1 MKMSWMGQPGIVN
14 YLNDQGVLSFMEYK
28 HSIGINIQDSFKI
41 HKQAEWSAMSV
52 NRILENEVYIGT
64 LIQGRHTIPNHK
76 IKKFMDKPEKDWIR
90 IEQNHEPII
99 TDPEFALVQRLLG
112 LDTRT
117 SPNEEKVYPLSGLA
131 VCGDCGALIEI
142 AKISIF

>member
-1 MKMSWMGQPGIVN
+1 MSGMGQTGIVN

-76 IKKFMDKPEKDWIR
+76 IKKFMDKLNKSFTFVSDYHLK
-90 IEQNHEPII
+90 N
-99 TDPEFALVQRLLG
+99 
-112 LDTRT
+112 
-117 SPNEEKVYPLSGLA
+117 
-131 VCGDCGALIEI
+131 
-142 AKISIF
+142 

>member
-1 MKMSWMGQPGIVN
+1 MKMSGMGQPGIVN

-112 LDTRT
+112 LDCQ
-117 SPNEEKVYPLSGLA
+117 LS
-131 VCGDCGALIEI
+131 E
-142 AKISIF
+142 